1 MKKLFAILIC
11 AIMCVTLLA
20 SCDSLK
26 HEHTYGDW
34 ISSEDG
40 HFHPYT
46 CGCPQEEIYNL
57 HIDGNEDGLCDE
69 CGYKM
74 SVNTETNLEYKLL
87 GDGTYEVKG
96 IGTCTD
102 TEIVIPSEYQN
113 RKVTSIGYRAFANNS
128 TITGVTIPDSIKSIG
143 EEAFYECTELT
154 GIVIPDS
161 VTSLGKSAFYEC
173 TKLVS
178 LTLGTGI
185 KTISTSTFC
194 DCKALASIVIPD
206 GVTTIETNA
215 FDHCESAK
223 SVTIPKSVTEI
234 ASSAFSYTYSVES
247 FTVAEDNASYTAI
260 GGALFTK
267 DKTKLLQYPLGST
280 QKSFVLPDECTTI
293 TLAAMDS
300 AKYVESI
307 TFGKNLATLEIAAII
322 NCTSLK
328 EINVHEENASF
339 KAIDGNLYSKDGKKL
354 VQYALGKDETSFTVP
369 DGVEIIGTCS
379 MKQASN
385 LESITLPSSLKTI
398 ESSAFFSCTSLK
410 SLDIP
415 DGITVLDSYIF
426 AGCTAL
432 ESITIPSS
440 VERIKFLTI
449 AYCENLKTINFEGT
463 QAQWD
468 AIEKDPQW
476 AYEAADY
483 NVICGNE

>member
-1 MKKLFAILIC
+1 MIRGNKAMKKLFAILIC

-74 SVNTETNLEYKLL
+74 SVNAESSLEYKLL

-143 EEAFYECTELT
+143 EEAFYKCTELT

-178 LTLGTGI
+178 LTLGKGI
-185 KTISTSTFC
+185 KTISASTFS
-194 DCKALASIVIPD
+194 DCTALASIVIPD

-215 FDHCESAK
+215 FNHCEGAR

-234 ASSAFSYTYSVES
+234 ASTAFSYTYSVES
-247 FTVAEDNASYTAI
+247 FIVAEDNTSYIAI
-260 GGALFTK
+260 DGALFTK
-267 DKTKLLQYPLGST
+267 DKTKLHQYPLGST
-280 QKSFVLPDECTTI
+280 LKSFVP
-293 TLAAMDS
+293 
-300 AKYVESI
+300 
-307 TFGKNLATLEIAAII
+307 
-322 NCTSLK
+322 CTS
-328 EINVHEENASF
+328 
-339 KAIDGNLYSKDGKKL
+339 
-354 VQYALGKDETSFTVP
+354 
-369 DGVEIIGTCS
+369 IG
-379 MKQASN
+379 
-385 LESITLPSSLKTI
+385 
-398 ESSAFFSCTSLK
+398 
-410 SLDIP
+410 
-415 DGITVLDSYIF
+415 
-426 AGCTAL
+426 
-432 ESITIPSS
+432 
-440 VERIKFLTI
+440 
-449 AYCENLKTINFEGT
+449 GT
-463 QAQWD
+463 QA
-468 AIEKDPQW
+468 
-476 AYEAADY
+476 
-483 NVICGNE
+483 